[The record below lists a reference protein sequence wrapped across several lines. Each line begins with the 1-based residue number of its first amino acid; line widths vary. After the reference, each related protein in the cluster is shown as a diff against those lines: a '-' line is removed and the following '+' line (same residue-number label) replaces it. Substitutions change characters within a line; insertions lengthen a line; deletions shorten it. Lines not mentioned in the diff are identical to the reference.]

1 MNPELFEDSDEED
14 GADDMIV
21 KQAEGARVGGRM
33 LCALSRCVQG
43 RERGVAL
50 EGGGH
55 DIRLHSQSNQPIS
68 HETRNNPINPSN
80 YSIFQFFP
88 GHFQ

>member
-43 RERGVAL
+43 RERHRAL
-50 EGGGH
+50 WGGGGRIMVSN
-55 DIRLHSQSNQPIS
+55 DIINQ
-68 HETRNNPINPSN
+68 INPSVMKQPDQPDQPIKPL
-80 YSIFQFFP
+80 IFQ
-88 GHFQ
+88 